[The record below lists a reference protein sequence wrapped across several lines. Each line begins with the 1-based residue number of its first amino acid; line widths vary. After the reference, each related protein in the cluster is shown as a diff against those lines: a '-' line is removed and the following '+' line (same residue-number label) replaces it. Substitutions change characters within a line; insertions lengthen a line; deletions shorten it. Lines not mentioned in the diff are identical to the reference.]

1 MEEVKYNMD
10 FTLGENLKMFEGKY
24 VKIILTSGQVV
35 NGNLKEVTNNL
46 AHVEKIAERN
56 YFDALISL
64 QEIAAFEAQFR
75 GFKK

>member
-10 FTLGENLKMFEGKY
+10 FSLGDNLKMFEGKY

-35 NGNLKEVTNNL
+35 NGNLKEVKNNL
-46 AHVEKIAERN
+46 VHVEKIAERN